1 MCLTSDAPGSTKYEM
16 VTVLTVVTDIPTV
29 FFQPH
34 LLARELRSGVLECP
48 FPCGN
53 GQGDPRWLEK
63 TGARDPQRRLV
74 LGVNTKVRG
83 RGCDRLAESMAGKSR
98 AGWVGK
104 GGPPV
109 P

>member
-1 MCLTSDAPGSTKYEM
+1 MP
-16 VTVLTVVTDIPTV
+16 VVTGIPTAL
-29 FFQPH
+29 FQPQ
-34 LLARELRSGVLECP
+34 LLARELRSGVLKCP

-63 TGARDPQRRLV
+63 AGAQGPQGRLV

-83 RGCDRLAESMAGKSR
+83 RGCDWLAESMAGRSR
-98 AGWVGK
+98 AGL
-104 GGPPV
+104 GGTLV